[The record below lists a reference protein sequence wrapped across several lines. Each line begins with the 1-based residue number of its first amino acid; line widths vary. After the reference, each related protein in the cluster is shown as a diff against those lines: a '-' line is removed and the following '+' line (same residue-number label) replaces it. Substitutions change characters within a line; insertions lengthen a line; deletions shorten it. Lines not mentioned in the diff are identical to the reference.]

1 MKQPNINRTGSHGS
15 AKMRRI
21 IPKNLTFDVVI
32 TGVRATKILAQKV
45 VLCVLYGL
53 TLNEDAWLTNGLN
66 SPSLVWNDVC
76 VYHPPKQEL
85 LLCSSETS
93 PPPLSWV
100 SSVEPTP
107 PTTQSFSKIYVSLM
121 YSTTLQIPRTHCN
134 TRNKSFLR
142 KE

>member
-53 TLNEDAWLTNGLN
+53 TLNEDA
-66 SPSLVWNDVC
+66 
-76 VYHPPKQEL
+76 
-85 LLCSSETS
+85 
-93 PPPLSWV
+93 
-100 SSVEPTP
+100 
-107 PTTQSFSKIYVSLM
+107 
-121 YSTTLQIPRTHCN
+121 
-134 TRNKSFLR
+134 
-142 KE
+142 